1 MDIGVSRLLR
11 SRYQI
16 NLKVNLISISFLR
29 ITEMK
34 IMKIS
39 FKKWKE
45 RSVRY
50 LGFWCDA
57 LVEINNN
64 RKNNS
69 S

>member
-1 MDIGVSRLLR
+1 
-11 SRYQI
+11 
-16 NLKVNLISISFLR
+16 
-29 ITEMK
+29 MK

-57 LVEINNN
+57 SVEINNN